1 VPLLKVKLRVKVNG
15 PDVEGVW
22 LEKAVRLPVAPVP
35 AQTVVVGDKHLVVN
49 HVLLVEG
56 EAELLVFIEKDNVAY
71 KSGDLA
77 KRVAKYEGLGF
88 RQVKMDG

>member
-1 VPLLKVKLRVKVNG
+1 
-15 PDVEGVW
+15 
-22 LEKAVRLPVAPVP
+22 
-35 AQTVVVGDKHLVVN
+35 VVGDKHLVVN